1 VLPVLHG
8 GGLPHTDTLGVPG
21 WVQWSVLA
29 LVAVVAAWLIR
40 DGRRARQRSAPRPE
54 PIRPVVPQSTSTR
67 SGLVKTAV
75 IAESVARPPKPRP
88 AAVERAPVNPVG
100 FLILVLAG
108 IAGWMALDR
117 ARSVDALATFIR
129 TPGGENAARLAF
141 AVASLFWAA
150 GVVAVVAPRLA
161 AALFAIA
168 TGLLIALARAGDWER
183 RLEWFGASAVLKSW
197 SNLTLWC
204 LISAGFAF
212 LSLAAH
218 FYPRLLNRR

>member
-8 GGLPHTDTLGVPG
+8 GGLPHTDTLGVPA
-21 WVQWSVLA
+21 WVQWTVLAVVA
-29 LVAVVAAWLIR
+29 LVAIWLIQ
-40 DGRRARQRSAPRPE
+40 DGRRARRRLAPRPE
-54 PIRPVVPQSTSTR
+54 PARPIVSQSTQ
-67 SGLVKTAV
+67 SGLVRSAV
-75 IAESVARPPKPRP
+75 IAESIARPPKPRP
-88 AAVERAPVNPVG
+88 VAVERAPINPVG

-161 AALFAIA
+161 AALFALA
-168 TGLLIALARAGDWER
+168 AGLLIALTRAADWER
-183 RLEWFGASAVLKSW
+183 RLEWFGASAVLESW
-197 SNLTLWC
+197 GNLVLWC
-204 LISAGFAF
+204 LIAAGFAL